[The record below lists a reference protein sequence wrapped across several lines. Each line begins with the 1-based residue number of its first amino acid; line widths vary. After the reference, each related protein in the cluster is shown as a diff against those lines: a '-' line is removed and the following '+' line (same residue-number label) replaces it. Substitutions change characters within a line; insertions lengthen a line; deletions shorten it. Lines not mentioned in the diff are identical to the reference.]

1 LFFKRLNTQNPKTAA
16 ASMVFAS
23 PSRKTG
29 TQPIKEIRVMP
40 KINRATQQDRD
51 RKMIAAI
58 QKYLMSIVSILVR
71 GVGYTP
77 AQLITLLQ
85 NDIAAADAATKAKAA
100 LHDAVIAAK
109 TQRAT
114 MTPLLTGF
122 RTYILNQFKD
132 ASIISDF
139 GFTPQKEPA
148 RTVAD
153 KATAATKAKAT
164 RTARH
169 TMGAKQKKSVT
180 GTTTAP
186 TAATSVTT
194 VPVTTASTPAAAS
207 KPAQ

>member
-1 LFFKRLNTQNPKTAA
+1 
-16 ASMVFAS
+16 
-23 PSRKTG
+23 
-29 TQPIKEIRVMP
+29 MP
-40 KINRATQQDRD
+40 NANRATQQDRE
-51 RKMIAAI
+51 RKIVAAI
-58 QKYLMSIVSILVR
+58 QKYLMAIASILIR
-71 GVGYTP
+71 GVSYTP
-77 AQLITLLQ
+77 AQIITLLQ

-109 TQRAT
+109 AQRAT
-114 MTPLLTGF
+114 TGPFLTGF
-122 RTYILNQFKD
+122 RTYVLNQFKD

-139 GFTPQKEPA
+139 GFTPQKAPA
-148 RTVAD
+148 RTVAN

-186 TAATSVTT
+186 AATT
-194 VPVTTASTPAAAS
+194 PATTASTPAATT

>member
-1 LFFKRLNTQNPKTAA
+1 MPNT
-16 ASMVFAS
+16 
-23 PSRKTG
+23 
-29 TQPIKEIRVMP
+29 
-40 KINRATQQDRD
+40 NRATQQDRD

-58 QKYLMSIVSILVR
+58 QKYLMALASILIR

-77 AQLITLLQ
+77 AQIITLLQ

-109 TQRAT
+109 AQRAT
-114 MTPLLTGF
+114 VGPFLTGF
-122 RTYILNQFKD
+122 RTYILNQYKD

-153 KATAATKAKAT
+153 KAASATKAKAT

-169 TMGAKQKKSVT
+169 TMGAKQKKKVT

-186 TAATSVTT
+186 AATTPATT